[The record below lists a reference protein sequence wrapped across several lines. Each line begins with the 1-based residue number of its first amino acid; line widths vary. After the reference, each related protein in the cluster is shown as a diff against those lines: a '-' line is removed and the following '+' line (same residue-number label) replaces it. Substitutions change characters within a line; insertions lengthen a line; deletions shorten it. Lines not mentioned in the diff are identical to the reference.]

1 MMHSK
6 MKIVIN
12 ALSARRGGGQTYLTN
27 LLQNMNGFNGEKVF
41 VLSPDSLQIPYH
53 PKIEKIHIK
62 WPTEN
67 PLFRALW
74 ERYYLPGLLKK
85 NNADILFC
93 PGGLI
98 NTPVSK
104 DYKTVTMFRNMIP
117 FDRVQRAKYPY
128 GLMRIRNWILER
140 IMLKSMLKADL
151 VIFIS
156 NFARQLINNRTGFKL
171 KKEITIPHGIN
182 NIFKISK
189 EKKPSRPKWL
199 PEGEYL
205 LYVSIL
211 DVYKNQLEIVQGYHL
226 LRQRRKTQEKL
237 ILAGHNTS
245 RYGKKVRRVINKLNL
260 ENEVILS
267 GNIPYN
273 KLADIYYHAKLNI
286 FASECENCPNIL
298 LEALGAG
305 RPLVVSNRQPMPEFG
320 GDSVIY
326 FDPSSP
332 EDFAYQI
339 TSIIDDPLKI
349 EELSKKARELSYLYD
364 WRKTAD
370 KTWKAIEA
378 LYNG

>member
-1 MMHSK
+1 MMHSQ
-6 MKIVIN
+6 MEIVIN
-12 ALSARRGGGQTYLTN
+12 VLSARRGGGQTYLTN
-27 LLQNMNGFNGEKVF
+27 LLQNMNGFNGDKIF

-53 PKIEKIHIK
+53 PKIEKIRIK

-74 ERYYLPGLLKK
+74 ERYCLPGLLNKLH
-85 NNADILFC
+85 ADILFC

-98 NTPVSK
+98 NTPVSE

-117 FDRVQRAKYPY
+117 FDMVQRAKYPY

-140 IMLKSMLKADL
+140 IMLKSMLRADL

-156 NFARQLINNRTGFKL
+156 DFARQLINERTGFEL
-171 KKEITIPHGIN
+171 KKAVTVPHGIN
-182 NIFKISK
+182 NIFKISENK
-189 EKKPSRPKWL
+189 IPSRPQWL
-199 PEGEYL
+199 PEEEYL
-205 LYVSIL
+205 LYVSIF
-211 DVYKNQLEIVQGYHL
+211 DVYKNQLEVVQGYHL

-237 ILAGHNTS
+237 ILAGHNSS
-245 RYGKKVRRVINKLNL
+245 RYGEIVRREINKLNL
-260 ENEVILS
+260 ANEVILA

-320 GDSVIY
+320 GDSVMY

-332 EDFAYQI
+332 DDFADKI
-339 TSIIDDPLKI
+339 TSILDDPLKI
-349 EELSKKARELSYLYD
+349 EELSKKAKERSHIYN
-364 WRKTAD
+364 WRKTAN
-370 KTWKAIEA
+370 KTWKAIED
-378 LYNG
+378 LYS

>member
-1 MMHSK
+1 M
-6 MKIVIN
+6 
-12 ALSARRGGGQTYLTN
+12 
-27 LLQNMNGFNGEKVF
+27 
-41 VLSPDSLQIPYH
+41 
-53 PKIEKIHIK
+53 
-62 WPTEN
+62 
-67 PLFRALW
+67 
-74 ERYYLPGLLKK
+74 
-85 NNADILFC
+85 
-93 PGGLI
+93 
-98 NTPVSK
+98 
-104 DYKTVTMFRNMIP
+104 
-117 FDRVQRAKYPY
+117 VQRAKYPY

-156 NFARQLINNRTGFKL
+156 DFARQLINERTGFKL
-171 KKEITIPHGIN
+171 KNAVTIPHGIN

-226 LRQRRKTQEKL
+226 LHQRRKTQEKL

-245 RYGKKVRRVINKLNL
+245 RYGEKVRREINKLNL
-260 ENEVILS
+260 ENEVIIA

-273 KLADIYYHAKLNI
+273 KLPNIYYHAKLNI

-332 EDFAYQI
+332 NDFADKI

-349 EELSKKARELSYLYD
+349 EELSKKTRELSHVYD
-364 WRKTAD
+364 WCKTAD
-370 KTWKAIEA
+370 KTWKSIEA
-378 LYNG
+378 L

>member
-1 MMHSK
+1 ME
-6 MKIVIN
+6 IVIN
-12 ALSARRGGGQTYLTN
+12 VLSARRGGGQTYLTN
-27 LLQNMNGFNGEKVF
+27 LLQNMNGFNGDKIF
-41 VLSPDSLQIPYH
+41 VLAPDSLQIPYH
-53 PKIEKIHIK
+53 PKIEKIRIK

-74 ERYYLPGLLKK
+74 ERYCLPGLLNKLH
-85 NNADILFC
+85 ADILFC

-98 NTPVSK
+98 NTPVSE

-117 FDRVQRAKYPY
+117 FDMVQRAKYPY

-140 IMLKSMLKADL
+140 IMLKSMLRADL

-156 NFARQLINNRTGFKL
+156 DFARQLINERTGFEL
-171 KKEITIPHGIN
+171 KKAVTVPHGIN
-182 NIFKISK
+182 NIFKISENK
-189 EKKPSRPKWL
+189 IPSRPQWL
-199 PEGEYL
+199 PEEEYL
-205 LYVSIL
+205 LYVSIF
-211 DVYKNQLEIVQGYHL
+211 DVYKNQLEVVQGYHL

-237 ILAGHNTS
+237 ILAGHNSS
-245 RYGKKVRRVINKLNL
+245 RYGEIVRREINKLNL
-260 ENEVILS
+260 ANEVILA

-320 GDSVIY
+320 GDSVMY

-332 EDFAYQI
+332 DDFADKI
-339 TSIIDDPLKI
+339 TSILDDPLKI
-349 EELSKKARELSYLYD
+349 EELSKKAKERSHIYN
-364 WRKTAD
+364 WRKTAN
-370 KTWKAIEA
+370 KTWKAIED
-378 LYNG
+378 LYS

>member
-1 MMHSK
+1 MMHSQ
-6 MKIVIN
+6 MEIVIN
-12 ALSARRGGGQTYLTN
+12 VLSARRGGGQTYLTN
-27 LLQNMNGFNGEKVF
+27 LLQNMNGFNGDKIF

-53 PKIEKIHIK
+53 PKIEKIRIK

-74 ERYYLPGLLKK
+74 ERYCLPGLLNKLH
-85 NNADILFC
+85 ADILFC

-98 NTPVSK
+98 NTPVSG

-117 FDRVQRAKYPY
+117 FDMVQRAKYPY

-140 IMLKSMLKADL
+140 IMLKSMLRADL

-156 NFARQLINNRTGFKL
+156 DFARQLINERTGFEL
-171 KKEITIPHGIN
+171 KKAVTVPHGIN
-182 NIFKISK
+182 NIFKISENK
-189 EKKPSRPKWL
+189 IPSRPQWL
-199 PEGEYL
+199 PEEEYL
-205 LYVSIL
+205 LYVSIF
-211 DVYKNQLEIVQGYHL
+211 DVYKNQLEVVQGYHL

-237 ILAGHNTS
+237 ILAGHNSS
-245 RYGKKVRRVINKLNL
+245 RYGEIVRREINKLNL
-260 ENEVILS
+260 ANEVILA

-320 GDSVIY
+320 GDSVMY

-332 EDFAYQI
+332 DDFADKI
-339 TSIIDDPLKI
+339 TSILDDPLKI
-349 EELSKKARELSYLYD
+349 EELSKKAKERSHIYN
-364 WRKTAD
+364 WRKTAN
-370 KTWKAIEA
+370 KTWKAIED
-378 LYNG
+378 LYS

>member
-1 MMHSK
+1 

-12 ALSARRGGGQTYLTN
+12 ALSARRGGGQTYLIN
-27 LLQNMNGFNGEKVF
+27 LLQNIDSYNGNKICF
-41 VLSPDSLQIPYH
+41 LAPDSLKIPLH
-53 PKIEKIHIK
+53 PKIERIRVN

-67 PLFRALW
+67 PLFRAFW
-74 ERYYLPGLLKK
+74 ERYCLPGLLKK
-85 NNADILFC
+85 LHADILFC

-156 NFARQLINNRTGFKL
+156 DFARQLINERTGFKL
-171 KKEITIPHGIN
+171 KNAVTIHHGIN
-182 NIFKISK
+182 NIFQISEDKI
-189 EKKPSRPKWL
+189 PNRPQWL
-199 PEGEYL
+199 PEEEYL
-205 LYVSIL
+205 LYVSIF

-226 LRQRRKTQEKL
+226 LRQRRKTKEKL

-245 RYGKKVRRVINKLNL
+245 RYGEKVRQEINKLNL
-260 ENEVILS
+260 VNEVILA

-332 EDFAYQI
+332 NDFADKI
-339 TSIIDDPLKI
+339 ISIIDDPLKI
-349 EELSKKARELSYLYD
+349 EELSKKAKERSHHYD
-364 WRKTAD
+364 WCKTAG
-370 KTWKAIEA
+370 KTWKEIE
-378 LYNG
+378 NMV

>member
-1 MMHSK
+1 
-6 MKIVIN
+6 MKIIIN
-12 ALSARRGGGQTYLTN
+12 ALSARRGGGQTYLIN
-27 LLQNMNGFNGEKVF
+27 LLQNMNGFNGGKVF
-41 VLSPDSLQIPYH
+41 VLAPDSLQIPYH
-53 PKIEKIHIK
+53 PKIEKIRVN

-67 PLFRALW
+67 PLFRAFW
-74 ERYYLPGLLKK
+74 ERYCLPGLLKK
-85 NNADILFC
+85 LHANILFC

-104 DYKTVTMFRNMIP
+104 NYKTVTMFRNMIP

-156 NFARQLINNRTGFKL
+156 DFARQMINERTGFKL
-171 KKEITIPHGIN
+171 KNTITIPHGIN
-182 NIFKISK
+182 KIFKISE
-189 EKKPSRPKWL
+189 EKKTNRPKWL
-199 PEGEYL
+199 PEEYL
-205 LYVSIL
+205 LYVSIF

-226 LRQRRKTQEKL
+226 LHQLRKTQEKL

-245 RYGKKVRRVINKLNL
+245 RYGEKVRREINKLNL
-260 ENEVILS
+260 ANEVILA

-305 RPLVVSNRQPMPEFG
+305 RPLVVSNREPMPEFG

-332 EDFAYQI
+332 NDFADKI
-339 TSIIDDPLKI
+339 VSVIDDPLKI
-349 EELSKKARELSYLYD
+349 EELSKKAKERSHLYN
-364 WRKTAD
+364 WRKTSNQ
-370 KTWKAIEA
+370 TWKAIEP
-378 LYNG
+378 LFNG

>member
-1 MMHSK
+1 MMHSQ

-27 LLQNMNGFNGEKVF
+27 LLQNMNGFNGDKIF

-74 ERYYLPGLLKK
+74 ERYCLPGLLKK
-85 NNADILFC
+85 LNAGILFC

-156 NFARQLINNRTGFKL
+156 DFARQLINERTGFKL
-171 KKEITIPHGIN
+171 KNAVTIHHGISDQFKNSN
-182 NIFKISK
+182 NEI
-189 EKKPSRPKWL
+189 PNRPQWL
-199 PEGEYL
+199 PEEEYL
-205 LYVSIL
+205 LYVSIF
-211 DVYKNQLEIVQGYHL
+211 DVYKNQLEVVKAYHL
-226 LRQRRKTQEKL
+226 LKKRRKTTEKL
-237 ILAGHNTS
+237 VLAGYNES
-245 RYGKKVRRVINKLNL
+245 AYGKKVLHEIDRLGLQNDIIVPGK
-260 ENEVILS
+260 V
-267 GNIPYN
+267 PYTE
-273 KLADIYYHAKLNI
+273 LPGVYYYAKLNI

-305 RPLVVSNRQPMPEFG
+305 RPLIVSNREPMPEFG
-320 GDSVIY
+320 GDAVIY

-332 EDFAYQI
+332 HD
-339 TSIIDDPLKI
+339 L
-349 EELSKKARELSYLYD
+349 
-364 WRKTAD
+364 AD
-370 KTWKAIEA
+370 KLAGVLDDHRLMKKLSTKVIRQSN
-378 LYNG
+378 LYNWEIAAKHTWSSIKTLCQ

>member
-1 MMHSK
+1 ME
-6 MKIVIN
+6 IVIN
-12 ALSARRGGGQTYLTN
+12 VLSARRGGGQTYLTN
-27 LLQNMNGFNGEKVF
+27 LLQNMNGFNGDKIF

-53 PKIEKIHIK
+53 PKIEKIRIK

-74 ERYYLPGLLKK
+74 ERYCLPGLLNKLH
-85 NNADILFC
+85 ADILFC

-98 NTPVSK
+98 NTPVSE

-117 FDRVQRAKYPY
+117 FDMVQRAKYPY

-140 IMLKSMLKADL
+140 IMLKSMLRADL

-156 NFARQLINNRTGFKL
+156 DFARQLINERTGFEL
-171 KKEITIPHGIN
+171 KKAVTVPHGIN
-182 NIFKISK
+182 NIFKISENK
-189 EKKPSRPKWL
+189 IPSRPQWL
-199 PEGEYL
+199 PEEEYL
-205 LYVSIL
+205 LYVSIF
-211 DVYKNQLEIVQGYHL
+211 DVYKNQLEVVQGYHL

-237 ILAGHNTS
+237 ILAGHNSS
-245 RYGKKVRRVINKLNL
+245 RYGEIVRREINKLNL
-260 ENEVILS
+260 ANEVILA

-320 GDSVIY
+320 GDSVMY

-332 EDFAYQI
+332 DDFADKI
-339 TSIIDDPLKI
+339 TSILDDPLKI
-349 EELSKKARELSYLYD
+349 EELSKKAKERSHIYN
-364 WRKTAD
+364 WRKTAN
-370 KTWKAIEA
+370 KTWKAIED
-378 LYNG
+378 LYS